1 MDQEVVAERIRERIV
16 GEEFRVRG
24 DLSVDDYGANVDAT
38 EFERVDD
45 DPAARA
51 RDLLAEV
58 GG

>member
-1 MDQEVVAERIRERIV
+1 MDQEVVAERVRERIV
-16 GEEFRVRG
+16 GREYRVRG

-38 EFERVDD
+38 EFEEVAD
-45 DPAARA
+45 DPAERA